1 MSLAI
6 INLST
11 GQVDEFGFGHE
22 DPIVKLVVTY
32 DERGISVGRDGLI
45 QVWELDEEH
54 FPLGAFRTKAP
65 FSDLSVSSD
74 VRRILASSWDKTL
87 WLFSGD
93 LRLQARLTG
102 HTDRVLACAIAPDGR
117 RAISAAADRT
127 LRIWDLETGSALSI
141 LTGHTADV
149 TGCAFTGDG
158 RRIVSRSKDGRI
170 GLWDGGSGSL
180 VAFTTGHTD
189 WVNAFA
195 LAEEEGVVYSCSE
208 DQTVRAWDLVT
219 GEPRGVVYGVSPFRS
234 LAAMAGGVYAGDEAG
249 NLWIL
254 EYGEGLRRA
263 VA

>member
-1 MSLAI
+1 MLVD
-6 INLST
+6 LST
-11 GQVDEFGFGHE
+11 DDTPVDLTRHADAVLSCAVTPDSRFLLSASRDGSVRLNDLETGNEIGVLEAGSPVAAIQVDG
-22 DPIVKLVVTY
+22 
-32 DERGISVGRDGLI
+32 SGRLALAGL
-45 QVWELDEEH
+45 WNGTL
-54 FPLGAFRTKAP
+54 LLW
-65 FSDLSVSSD
+65 DLATR
-74 VRRILASSWDKTL
+74 RRIHT
-87 WLFSGD
+87 
-93 LRLQARLTG
+93 LTG

-234 LAAMAGGVYAGDEAG
+234 LAAVAGGVYAGDEAG